1 MEKTMYPV
9 NQSTGFA
16 KFSVLVLLMLMAA
29 PSVSLEKILTIE
41 DATTGASQHQ
51 GFFDFYYKADSGAL
65 LLRVDKW
72 NEEFL
77 YANALSTGIGSNDI
91 GLDRGQLGEGRVV
104 IFEKHGNKVFLK
116 HINLDY
122 RASSENAAE
131 RLAVQEAFAES
142 ILAGFPVIAE
152 TDGAALIDIT
162 DFLLSDIHGIADTL
176 ARSEQG
182 SYSIDKLR
190 SAIYM
195 DRTRNFPLNSEF
207 EAQIT
212 FAGSAGSQPGNLVR
226 SVTPSPKSITVRLH
240 HSFVQLPDADYQ
252 SRVFHP
258 ESGFWSRSYEDF
270 AAPINEDMT
279 QRRIGR
285 HRLEKKNPDA
295 ARSEAVKPIIYYLDS
310 GVPEPVRSAL
320 LEGGRWWNDAFEA
333 IGFDNAFQVE
343 LLPEDV
349 DPMDI
354 RYNIIQWVHRSSRGW
369 SYGSSITD
377 PRTGEIIKGKV
388 TLGSLRV
395 RQNYRIGQAL
405 FGLTREGADEE
416 ISEQALSRIRQLSA
430 HEIGHTLGIAHN
442 FAASINQR
450 ASVMD
455 YPHPL
460 IEFDDR
466 GLLDALNAYD
476 IGLGQWDYQVI
487 KYGYSQYAN
496 ARQEADGLAATLQ
509 ANKAAG
515 LYFISDQDTR
525 APGGAHPLSHVWDNG
540 ADPVAELQ
548 RLLTV
553 RADAMRRFGA
563 DNLRPG
569 QPFAE
574 LEEILV
580 PLYFLHRYQV
590 EAVHRL
596 LGGTYY
602 EYSVF
607 DGNSGSAA
615 GSAVES
621 AAKVTPVSSANQ
633 HRALEVL
640 LETLQPELL
649 TLPDSILSMIPPKP
663 IGYSRSR
670 ESFPLRTAQGMDF
683 TAIAETAADHTITG
697 MLQAERLA
705 RLNNMHS
712 IDTELP
718 SLSDL
723 LTGLL
728 NNTWLDTRQQGQLA
742 HVQRAVNNTL
752 LFRLLEL
759 VRSDKID
766 SQVKAAINLTLHD
779 LDNWLKQTSK
789 TELERSWQAHYQLAL
804 DELSS
809 WFTFSSAPGLLS
821 SPLPMPP
828 GAPI

>member
-1 MEKTMYPV
+1 MNTVRKPSV
-9 NQSTGFA
+9 FA
-16 KFSVLVLLMLMAA
+16 KFSAMMLLLLLAV
-29 PSVSLEKILTIE
+29 PSFSQDKTVSME
-41 DATTGASQHQ
+41 DAIAGATPQQ
-51 GFFDFYYKADSGAL
+51 GFFDFYYKTDTGAL
-65 LLRVDKW
+65 LLKVDKW

-104 IFEKHGNKVFLK
+104 VFEKHGNKVFLK

-122 RASSENAAE
+122 RASSDNAAE

-152 TDGAALIDIT
+152 AEGVALIDIT

-176 ARSEQG
+176 SRSQQG
-182 SYSIDKLR
+182 SYTIDKMR

-195 DRTRNFPLNSEF
+195 DRTKNFPLNSEF

-212 FAGSAGSQPGNLVR
+212 FAGSQPGSMVR
-226 SVTPSPKSITVRLH
+226 EVTPSPKSITVRLH

-252 SRVFHP
+252 PRAFHP

-270 AAPINEDMT
+270 AAPINQDMT

-285 HRLEKKNPDA
+285 HRLEKKNPNA
-295 ARSEAVKPIIYYLDS
+295 ARSEAVEPIIYYLDS

-320 LEGGRWWNDAFEA
+320 LEGGRWWNDAFES

-343 LLPEDV
+343 LLPTDV

-405 FGLTREGADEE
+405 LGLNREGADEE

-442 FAASINQR
+442 FAASINER

-460 IEFDDR
+460 IEFDDV
-466 GLLDALNAYD
+466 GVLDALNAYD

-487 KYGYSQYAN
+487 KYGYSQYAD
-496 ARQEADGLAATLQ
+496 AQQEAEALAATLQ
-509 ANKAAG
+509 ENKAAG

-553 RADAMRRFGA
+553 RADGMQRFGA
-563 DNLRPG
+563 ANLRQG
-569 QPFAE
+569 QPYAE

-596 LGGTYY
+596 LGGTWY

-607 DGNSGSAA
+607 DGDAA
-615 GSAVES
+615 ADT
-621 AAKVTPVSSANQ
+621 AKVTAVSSEDQ
-633 HRALEVL
+633 YRALNAL
-640 LETLQPELL
+640 LETLKPELL
-649 TLPDSILSMIPPKP
+649 TLPESILEMIPPKP
-663 IGYSRSR
+663 IGYARSR

-705 RLNNMHS
+705 RMNNMHS
-712 IDTELP
+712 IDAELP
-718 SLSDL
+718 SINDL
-723 LTGLL
+723 LTGLM
-728 NNTWLDTRQQGQLA
+728 NSTWFAQQQQGQLGN
-742 HVQRAVNNTL
+742 VLRAVNNTL

-759 VRSDKID
+759 VRSDELD
-766 SQVKAAINLTLHD
+766 SQVKAAINLNLHD
-779 LDNWLKQTSK
+779 LDTWLKQAKQS
-789 TELERSWQAHYQLAL
+789 EPDRRWQAHYQLAL
-804 DELSS
+804 DELNS
-809 WFTFSSAPGLLS
+809 WFTVSSAPSLLS